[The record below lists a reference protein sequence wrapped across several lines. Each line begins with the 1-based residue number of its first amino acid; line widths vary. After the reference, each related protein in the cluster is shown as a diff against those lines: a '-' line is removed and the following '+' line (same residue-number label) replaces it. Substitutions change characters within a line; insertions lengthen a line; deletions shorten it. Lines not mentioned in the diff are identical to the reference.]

1 MTGILT
7 KMRTERSL
15 IKDDDNMEQED
26 KEETINDEED
36 AQYVFKFWIS
46 RQNWHEQL
54 HLSPRW

>member
-36 AQYVFKFWIS
+36 AQYVFKF
-46 RQNWHEQL
+46 
-54 HLSPRW
+54 